1 MADESDSAPAG
12 GDPESRDRPRARRLE
27 ADPATAGGAVA
38 RPRCV
43 PAADPGT
50 TRRHRDPS
58 GTRGGAVELRGGEPA
73 VTAPSGRPSPI
84 VIAFAGL
91 TALAVAMGIGRLA
104 FTPLLPIL
112 QAKQRPH

>member
-84 VIAFAGL
+84 VIAFTAL
-91 TALAVAMGIGRLA
+91 PALAVPLGIGRFRLTA
-104 FTPLLPIL
+104 AAPTLP
-112 QAKQRPH
+112 AKR